1 MEFLILDK
9 SISRKSGGRW
19 LEIIGIFESPYCI
32 ISEKRRLHDLSP
44 SHRWV
49 KDYQFRKTTKPQAEL
64 ELVIVLKIDHN
75 KKINPLEIK
84 RRLGRGEGV
93 PYFHNDSPKWYGD
106 AILLNTTRLEINGA
120 DLGKELFLRRL
131 IREKELGYY

>member
-32 ISEKRRLHDLSP
+32 ISEKRRLHDLSL
-44 SHRWV
+44 SQRWV
-49 KDYQFRKTTKPQAEL
+49 KDYQFRKTTRPQAEL
-64 ELVIVLKIDHN
+64 ELVIILKIDHN

-84 RRLGRGEGV
+84 RRLRRGEGV
-93 PYFHNDSPKWYGD
+93 PYFHNDSPKWCG
-106 AILLNTTRLEINGA
+106 AVLLNTTRLELNGT

>member
-9 SISRKSGGRW
+9 SKKSGGRW
-19 LEIIGIFESPYCI
+19 LEIVGIFESPYCI

-44 SHRWV
+44 SLRWV
-49 KDYQFRKTTKPQAEL
+49 KDYQFRKTTRPQAEL
-64 ELVIVLKIDHN
+64 KLVIILKIDHN

-106 AILLNTTRLEINGA
+106 AILLNTTQLEINGA

>member
-9 SISRKSGGRW
+9 SRKSGGRW

-49 KDYQFRKTTKPQAEL
+49 KDYQFRKTTRPQAEL
-64 ELVIVLKIDHN
+64 ELVIILKIDHN

-106 AILLNTTRLEINGA
+106 DVVLLNTARLEINGE

>member
-9 SISRKSGGRW
+9 SKKSGGRW

-44 SHRWV
+44 SLRWV

-84 RRLGRGEGV
+84 RRLGRGE
-93 PYFHNDSPKWYGD
+93 PKWYGD